1 MSRSPLLSMKPYH
14 RHLNILVLSLP
25 TATSCFLSSFHRQTV
40 YMVCLHFLLLIHLT
54 LDSNLEFVQS
64 FFLGSLVTS
73 SDGIIWTLFGF
84 HTCFASQQRLTSWP
98 HPSSWHT
105 FVPWS
110 PWHSSDSLN
119 FLTVPIQS
127 PPLEFLRS
135 RTDPLVLIVSPY
147 SHLHDAFTHA
157 QCKSLLPE
165 EIYLMAKEIALMST
179 WISCLLNSMYA

>member
-1 MSRSPLLSMKPYH
+1 MDGEWSGVKASSYSTPPTHNLYPHSPFFFRKHWSQNSEISLTSKHPIYKTDCVSPQSILPTCIKSVSICTLNSTFFPQESYCMSRSPLLSMKPYH

-98 HPSSWHT
+98 HPSS
-105 FVPWS
+105 
-110 PWHSSDSLN
+110 
-119 FLTVPIQS
+119 
-127 PPLEFLRS
+127 
-135 RTDPLVLIVSPY
+135 
-147 SHLHDAFTHA
+147 
-157 QCKSLLPE
+157 
-165 EIYLMAKEIALMST
+165 
-179 WISCLLNSMYA
+179 